1 MPVVQIFLNALL
13 LTMLYAL
20 VSSGLTLVL
29 GIARIVNF
37 AHGSLY
43 MLGAYVT
50 YYIFQQAGLPFPV
63 ALVLAT
69 LGVGLFGV
77 FLNRVL
83 FRPLANQFFAAI
95 IVCLGLVFLIEGSG
109 AIVFT
114 EKQRG
119 VSDFVTGT
127 VRIFGGTLSTEKIIV
142 IIIGALVMVG
152 LFYFINRTKQGAAMR
167 AVAQD
172 SEAAALQ
179 GVNFN
184 YTSALAMGIGCG
196 LAGFAGALLAPVLGV
211 INPYMGQSIMFTA
224 ILVVTLG
231 GFGSVPGAFIAALL
245 IGFGESFGYWYIGAW
260 VPAVLFGIVIVILL
274 VRPKGIL
281 GMEYIMRH

>member
-1 MPVVQIFLNALL
+1 MPVAQIFLNALL
-13 LTMLYAL
+13 LTMLYSL

-50 YYIFQQAGLPFPV
+50 YYVFQRVGLPFPV
-63 ALVLAT
+63 ALVLAI

-83 FRPLANQFFAAI
+83 FRPLAGQFFAAI
-95 IVCLGLVFLIEGSG
+95 IVCLGLVFLVEGG
-109 AIVFT
+109 AAIIFT
-114 EKQRG
+114 EKERG
-119 VSDFVTGT
+119 MSAFVTGT
-127 VRIFGGTLSTEKIIV
+127 VSIFGATLSTERIIV
-142 IIIGALVMVG
+142 IITGALVMVG

-172 SEAAALQ
+172 AEAAALQ
-179 GVNFN
+179 GINFN

-196 LAGFAGALLAPVLGV
+196 LAGLAGGLLAPVFGV
-211 INPYMGQSIMFTA
+211 VGPYMGQSIMFKA
-224 ILVVTLG
+224 ILVITLG

-245 IGFGESFGYWYIGAW
+245 IGFLESFGFWYIGAW
-260 VPAVLFGIVIVILL
+260 VSAVLFAIVIVILL
-274 VRPKGIL
+274 IRPRGIL
-281 GMEYIMRH
+281 GMEYTMRH